1 MGISER
7 EYAVFMRRQKELANP
22 EDPIRQPKQPRAK
35 RTPAR
40 DPGPF
45 MRKYRAAQKLPSPA
59 GCRLCGQRIESRK
72 PGVSAC
78 NRCIERNGN
87 GSMPYRCLAIDP
99 SITRLGFHVAD
110 SDGSDL
116 KNVETGVW
124 APSGAENAPDRW
136 EQITCFTLDLLK
148 HFQPT
153 DVVVEMPHAHQ
164 SEGRGGQ
171 KRGFK
176 SLMIYSV
183 GVGMVTGVIASQK
196 RRLWRP
202 DANQWKGTSKK
213 YDTLTFVELL
223 MGLKGLSADEA
234 DAAGLAWWW
243 YQYILPSLA
252 TTTPLTFTPPF

>member
-1 MGISER
+1 MGISYA
-7 EYAVFMRRQKELANP
+7 EYKAMLRQNEANEP
-22 EDPIRQPKQPRAK
+22 GAEKPTKLPRAK
-35 RTPAR
+35 RAPAR
-40 DPGPF
+40 PPGPF
-45 MRKYRAAQKLPSPA
+45 MRKYRQMTQVEPGTPA
-59 GCRLCGQRIESRK
+59 RQPKQTFREWK
-72 PGVSAC
+72 
-78 NRCIERNGN
+78 
-87 GSMPYRCLAIDP
+87 CLAIDP
-99 SITRLGFHVAD
+99 SITRLGFHVVT
-110 SDGSDL
+110 SDGSEL
-116 KNVETGVW
+116 ENVETGVW
-124 APSGAENAPDRW
+124 APSGAEHAPDRW
-136 EQITCFTLDLLK
+136 QQIACFTTELLR
-148 HFQPT
+148 HFNPT

-183 GVGMVTGVIASQK
+183 GVGMVAGVIASQK

-213 YDTLTFVELL
+213 YDTLTFVELT

-252 TTTPLTFTPPF
+252 TTTPLTFRPPF

>member
-7 EYAVFMRRQKELANP
+7 EYAIFMRRQKELSNP
-22 EDPIRQPKQPRAK
+22 EDAIRQPKLPRAK
-35 RTPAR
+35 PTPPRA
-40 DPGPF
+40 PGPF
-45 MRKYRAAQKLPSPA
+45 MRKYRAAQKGFGVPA
-59 GCRLCGQRIESRK
+59 RQPKQVMREWK
-72 PGVSAC
+72 
-78 NRCIERNGN
+78 
-87 GSMPYRCLAIDP
+87 CLAIDP
-99 SITRLGFHVAD
+99 SITRLGFHVVT
-110 SDGSDL
+110 SDGSEL
-116 KNVETGVW
+116 ENLETGVW
-124 APSGAENAPDRW
+124 APSGAEHAPDRW
-136 EQITCFTLDLLK
+136 EQITCFTLDLLR

-164 SEGRGGQ
+164 AEGRPGQ

-183 GVGMVTGVIASQK
+183 GVGMVAGVIASQR

-213 YDTLTFVELL
+213 YDTLTFVELI

-252 TTTPLTFTPPF
+252 TTTPLTFRPPF

>member
-1 MGISER
+1 MGISYA
-7 EYAVFMRRQKELANP
+7 EYQTMLKRQGTGEA
-22 EDPIRQPKQPRAK
+22 DAGPKLPRAK
-35 RTPAR
+35 RAKPR
-40 DPGPF
+40 PPGPF
-45 MRKYRAAQKLPSPA
+45 MRKYRAEKRTAREACPICGVWSVYGKCQRCAAIKL
-59 GCRLCGQRIESRK
+59 
-72 PGVSAC
+72 
-78 NRCIERNGN
+78 
-87 GSMPYRCLAIDP
+87 PYRCLAIDP

-110 SDGSDL
+110 SDGSEL
-116 KNVETGVW
+116 ASVETGVW
-124 APSGAENAPDRW
+124 APSGAEDAPDRW
-136 EQITCFTLDLLK
+136 EQITCFTTALLK
-148 HFQPT
+148 HFAPT

-183 GVGMVTGVIASQK
+183 GVGMVAGVIASQR

-213 YDTLTFVELL
+213 YDTLTFVELT
-223 MGLKGLSADEA
+223 MGLRGLSADEA

-252 TTTPLTFTPPF
+252 TTTPLTFRPPF